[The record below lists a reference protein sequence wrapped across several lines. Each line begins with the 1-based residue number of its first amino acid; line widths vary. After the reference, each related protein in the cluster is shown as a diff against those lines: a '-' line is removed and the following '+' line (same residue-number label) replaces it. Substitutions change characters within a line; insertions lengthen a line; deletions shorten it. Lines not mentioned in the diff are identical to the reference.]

1 MIAIDRN
8 DSTPFYQQ
16 IHRQMVRSIESG
28 LYRVGDRLPSIR
40 PFAQQLGVSRNTVE
54 QAYLELVQEGY
65 VSSRQ
70 GSGYYVSLA
79 VAPRHVEQSLSIEY
93 RQALAELQAYDR
105 AQTKTKPHFDFA
117 VEGMEPDAFPFY
129 RWARISRDVMLDE
142 GRAGICEVI
151 DPRGLRAF
159 REQIARHLA
168 KDQDINAQP
177 EQIAVFPSVGH
188 AMVSILRL
196 LAENGFSALV
206 EDPCHPQVSTA
217 IRESGIPAVSSL
229 LNRTEL
235 RGGAVRFTHG
245 HPHIVCVSP
254 ENRYPMNTA
263 MSLDD
268 RKRLVAWASQ
278 TDSLLLENTYCHEF
292 RFGGAHVPTLHAL
305 STDGRVIV
313 VGSFAE
319 SLSPSMGIAY
329 LVLPP
334 SLMIRWLK
342 QRGQSGQLPWHVQAT
357 FAEFMRQDLWTAHLR
372 RLQTSLRNKRH
383 AMAIALETHMGD
395 ASSFIQQESS
405 LHMLIRVKDGR
416 PESEL
421 VELAA
426 RKGVRVYP
434 TADTWTNTAPADW
447 NYVMIGYAGIPFD
460 DIEPGIAALAHA
472 WFG

>member
-8 DSTPFYQQ
+8 NSTPFYQQ
-16 IHRQMVRSIESG
+16 IHRQVVRSIESG

-65 VSSRQ
+65 VNSRQ

-79 VAPRHVEQSLSIEY
+79 AAPRRAEQSFGIEY
-93 RQALAELQAYDR
+93 RQALAALQAHDR
-105 AQTKTKPHFDFA
+105 AQTPAKPRFDFN
-117 VEGMEPDAFPFY
+117 VEGVDPDTFPFY

-142 GRAGICEVI
+142 GRMGTCKPM
-151 DPRGLRAF
+151 DPRGLGAF

-168 KDQDINAQP
+168 KDQDIVAQP
-177 EQIAVFPSVGH
+177 EQIAIFPSVSH
-188 AMVSILRL
+188 AMASVLRL
-196 LAENGFSALV
+196 LAENGYGAVF
-206 EDPCHPQVSTA
+206 EDPCQPKVSRA
-217 IRESGIPAVSSL
+217 IRESGIPAVGSI
-229 LNRTEL
+229 LNRREI
-235 RGGAVRFTHG
+235 RGGAVRTTHG
-245 HPHIVCVSP
+245 HPHVVCVSP
-254 ENRYPMNTA
+254 ENRYPTNTA
-263 MSLDD
+263 MSLDE
-268 RKRLVAWASQ
+268 RKRLVAWAGQ

-342 QRGQSGQLPWHVQAT
+342 QRGQSGQVPWHVQAT

-383 AMAIALETHMGD
+383 AMAVALETHMGD
-395 ASSFIQQESS
+395 AASFIQQESS
-405 LHMLIRVKDGR
+405 LHMLIHVKDGR
-416 PESEL
+416 SESEL

-434 TADTWTNTAPADW
+434 TADTWTSTAPAGW
-447 NYVMIGYAGIPFD
+447 NYVMAGYAGIPLD

>member
-8 DSTPFYQQ
+8 DPTPFYQQ
-16 IHRQMVRSIESG
+16 IHRQVVRSIESG

-79 VAPRHVEQSLSIEY
+79 AEQRHTEQSFGIEY

-105 AQTKTKPHFDFA
+105 AQTTAKPLFDLS
-117 VEGMEPDAFPFY
+117 VEGIEPAAFPFY
-129 RWARISRDVMLDE
+129 RWARVARDVMLDE
-142 GRAGICEVI
+142 GRTGVCEPM
-151 DPRGLRAF
+151 DPRGLDAF

-168 KDQDINAQP
+168 KDQDIIAQP
-177 EQIAVFPSVGH
+177 EQIAVFTSVGH
-188 AMVSILRL
+188 AMASVLRL
-196 LAENGFSALV
+196 LAENGFGAV
-206 EDPCHPQVSTA
+206 FEDPCHPKVATA
-217 IRESGIPAVSSL
+217 IRESGIPAMSSP

-245 HPHIVCVSP
+245 HPHVVCVSP
-254 ENRYPMNTA
+254 ENRYPTNA
-263 MSLDD
+263 SMSLDE

-292 RFGGAHVPTLHAL
+292 RFGGAHLPTLHAL
-305 STDGRVIV
+305 STDGRVVV

-319 SLSPSMGIAY
+319 SLSPSMGVAY

-334 SLMIRWLK
+334 SLMVRWMK
-342 QRGQSGQLPWHVQAT
+342 RRGQAGQVPWHVQAT

-383 AMAIALETHMGD
+383 AMAVALEAHMGD
-395 ASSFIQQESS
+395 SAAFIQQESS
-405 LHMLIRVKDGR
+405 LHVLIRVKDGR
-416 PESEL
+416 SASEL
-421 VELAA
+421 VELAE

-434 TADTWTNTAPADW
+434 TAETWTSAAPTGW
-447 NYVMIGYAGIPFD
+447 NYVIAGYSGIPLE
-460 DIEPGIAALAHA
+460 DIEPAIAALAQA